1 MIVQPSLDEPGSSSK
16 PTTTIKVGRF
26 ERWFGSRGLPSFSP
40 HRLGQIGFSITDQ
53 ALSSGGMFLVNI
65 ALARTQSKEEYGL
78 FALSYSAFTFLAGL
92 HNAAILETY
101 TIYGSGRYSR
111 NFSQYERLMW
121 RSNVVLCLIFTL
133 VLLLIWRIVAW
144 SAPAL
149 ASRSLLGMALTC
161 GLLLSGMFVRQ
172 TLYIRRRPDLAAR
185 FSLVFFTALAIL
197 LWLFMHTGNLS
208 GFSTFLIVGLAWIC
222 AGLYFLR
229 DLPGGGAGR
238 SFTELEPKYWSEHW
252 KYCRWVLVTGLVF
265 QLTNQAF
272 YWLVGGILSAAQV
285 ADLRAMYLVVA
296 PVDQLFIATA
306 TLVLPIMAFRYASR
320 QIGQLISLWRL
331 YGIVNVLV
339 TGGFA
344 ALVCVFGRAL
354 IHVLY
359 RGRFDDASVLLPI
372 LAFVSVAMVIGHSAN
387 VALKSIERPNMV
399 FWGYVASGAAT
410 FLAGI
415 PLVIHFGLRG
425 AAYGMLLSAGVYS
438 ATLLTA
444 LFLSFRHTANGV
456 RVLSV
461 HDNTAVMVWE

>member
-1 MIVQPSLDEPGSSSK
+1 MV
-16 PTTTIKVGRF
+16 TNVGRV
-26 ERWFGSRGLPSFSP
+26 ESWFRSRRLPSVSR

-92 HNAAILETY
+92 HNAAIMETY
-101 TIYGSGRYSR
+101 TIYGAGRYSR
-111 NFSQYERLMW
+111 HFSQYERLMW
-121 RSNVVLCLIFTL
+121 RINVLLCLLFTT

-144 SAPAL
+144 TAPAL

-161 GLLLSGMFVRQ
+161 GLLLSGIFVRQ

-197 LWLFMHTGNLS
+197 LWLFTRTGHLS
-208 GFSTFLIVGLAWIC
+208 GFSTFLIVGLSWIC
-222 AGLYFLR
+222 AGLSLLR
-229 DLPGGGAGR
+229 DLPGSSAGP
-238 SFTELEPKYWSEHW
+238 SFMELEPKYWSEHW

-265 QLTNQAF
+265 QLTTQAF

-285 ADLRAMYLVVA
+285 ADLRAMYLVIA
-296 PVDQLFIATA
+296 PVDQLFIAMG
-306 TLVLPIMAFRYASR
+306 TLVIPMMAFRYAAR
-320 QIGQLISLWRL
+320 QTSQLISLWKA
-331 YGIVNVLV
+331 YGVANVLIM
-339 TGGFA
+339 GSFA
-344 ALVCVFGRAL
+344 AMVCVVGRPV

-359 RGRFDDASVLLPI
+359 GGRFDDASVLLPV
-372 LAFVSVAMVIGHSAN
+372 LAFVSVAMGIGNCAN
-387 VALKSIERPNMV
+387 AALKSIEKPNMV

-415 PLVIHFGLRG
+415 PLVMHFGLRG
-425 AAYGMLLSAGVYS
+425 AVYGMLLSAGVYS

-444 LFLSFRHTANGV
+444 LFLSIHTTINGV
-456 RVLSV
+456 RVLSIP
-461 HDNTAVMVWE
+461 HNTAVKA